1 MWLIPLAIFAESV
14 AMITLARLQ
23 RRLLG
28 TGGVRLSITSMLVIV
43 YASNAIAVSIPIAGS
58 PMSAAFAFRSFAR
71 RGADRSL
78 AGWVLVMSGAIS
90 TVSFALIAAGGAILS
105 GNAVAAVI
113 GAWAALATVV
123 PVVGV
128 LIAFATTGS
137 AFDWNR
143 S

>member
-1 MWLIPLAIFAESV
+1 
-14 AMITLARLQ
+14 MITLARLQ

>member
-1 MWLIPLAIFAESV
+1 
-14 AMITLARLQ
+14 MITLARLQ

-90 TVSFALIAAGGAILS
+90 TVSLIAAGGAILS